1 MDCLCYSTMASV
13 RVLLLVEN
21 KKIFG
26 YTVITLLF
34 ISLFYIVLD
43 ESVNSKLLIEYRK
56 FIGRTRKNKN

>member
-1 MDCLCYSTMASV
+1 MASV